1 MPLGILEG
9 PWATD
14 EVIRDIIRNSNRVNT
29 NVIFDSNPKRLVERL
44 ILMVKENKERKEM
57 GDIDLVTELKAKV

>member
-1 MPLGILEG
+1 MLFSTLIQ
-9 PWATD
+9 
-14 EVIRDIIRNSNRVNT
+14 
-29 NVIFDSNPKRLVERL
+29 KRLVERL